1 MTRRDFNKLGNV
13 QAAIDILRMYN
24 SFVLF
29 PAMDDTLQNPALE
42 AYFSSPLDDPIERK
56 VEKIICAS
64 AIRAVYDNSNIP
76 EINKEHAAKVTA
88 RELRAALQM
97 AKLEYKASSEGLSVS
112 EYNKRKRS
120 NIIVRK
126 VAMTKKAKSLLKNLS
141 ITALVTAVAGPVGA
155 NLAMGVRIVWPLLP
169 DNVRIGIKNSL
180 NRAKEV
186 AYNTLNNTLK
196 AVKKTYEVFKSTE
209 VGKKVENAINAV
221 KPYVTK
227 VIDKADKVVTKI
239 KDCAKSFW
247 ARLFT

>member
-1 MTRRDFNKLGNV
+1 MTQRNFNKLGNV
-13 QAAIDILRMYN
+13 QAAMDTLRMYN

-29 PAMDDTLQNPALE
+29 PATNDILQNPALE
-42 AYFSSPLDDPIERK
+42 HYFNSPLDDPIERK
-56 VEKIICAS
+56 IEKIICVS
-64 AIRAVYDNSNIP
+64 AIRAVYDNPNIP
-76 EINKEHAAKVTA
+76 KMNKEHAAKATA
-88 RELRAALQM
+88 RGLRAALQM
-97 AKLEYKASSEGLSVS
+97 AKLEYKASSKELSVL

-126 VAMTKKAKSLLKNLS
+126 AAKVKRAKSLLKNLAV
-141 ITALVTAVAGPVGA
+141 TALATAVAGPVGA
-155 NLAMGVRIVWPLLP
+155 SVAVGMRIVGPFLP
-169 DNVRIGIKNSL
+169 DKVKTGVERCINS
-180 NRAKEV
+180 AKEK
-186 AYNTLNNTLK
+186 AYKVLNDTVK

-247 ARLFT
+247 ARLST